1 MSKITRQ
8 YVIVLAVSHYHYEQM
23 DAAIEWISATN
34 KPDTW
39 SRWSFFF
46 AGYWCEQIQVDT
58 QSQQARINLYANL
71 CNIESYN
78 SVSEFELKNPNR
90 YPFDDSMQN
99 ET

>member
-39 SRWSFFF
+39 LRWSFFF
-46 AGYWCEQIQVDT
+46 AGFWCEQIQVDT

-78 SVSEFELKNPNR
+78 SVSEFELKNPKCLA
-90 YPFDDSMQN
+90 DSCRH
-99 ET
+99 TK